1 MKANT
6 KLTLKIYWQH
16 LKKYKVRFFI
26 TLVLLISGSIVS
38 NFVPLYYAR
47 FFNVFSNGA
56 QKNEQFNELLNILFL
71 IGVFSFVRYF
81 LWRITPFITTTYV
94 SQIQEQDLYTTCF
107 KYLHR
112 HSFSFFNGNFV
123 GSLVKR
129 VHRFVRSFVN
139 IYDNVVWY
147 LMGLCVE

>member
-94 SQIQEQDLYTTCF
+94 SQRRKLRQAKLDTI
-107 KYLHR
+107 
-112 HSFSFFNGNFV
+112 
-123 GSLVKR
+123 
-129 VHRFVRSFVN
+129 
-139 IYDNVVWY
+139 
-147 LMGLCVE
+147 